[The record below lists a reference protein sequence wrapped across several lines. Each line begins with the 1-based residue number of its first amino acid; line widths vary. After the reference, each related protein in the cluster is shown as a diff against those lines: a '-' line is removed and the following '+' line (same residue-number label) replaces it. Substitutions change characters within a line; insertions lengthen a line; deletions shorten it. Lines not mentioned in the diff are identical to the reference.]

1 MNIPWIRRLFVIAA
15 LYDGAL
21 GLAFLFVHPRIFAAF
36 EVTPPNHPAY
46 VEFPALLLV
55 VFAAMFLQIALD
67 PLRHR
72 GLIPYGM
79 ALKASYS
86 GLAFW
91 YQAQI
96 GIPAMWLPWAWID
109 LAFLAA
115 FAVAWASLPAGR
127 SRGTA

>member
-1 MNIPWIRRLFVIAA
+1 MTVKWNRALFVVAA

-21 GLAFLFVHPRIFAAF
+21 GLAFFLAHPRIYAAF

-55 VFAAMFLQIALD
+55 VFAAMFLQIASD
-67 PLRHR
+67 PLRYR

-79 ALKASYS
+79 ALKASYA

-91 YQAQI
+91 YEAKI

-109 LAFLAA
+109 LAFLVLFAA
-115 FAVAWASLPAGR
+115 SWASLAPGR
-127 SRGTA
+127 SRGAT